1 MKELGSK
8 IIEIRKRKGVSQ
20 EELAEAA
27 KVNLRTIQRIENNAN
42 EPSGKTLNLLC
53 DALDISIDDI
63 VDYGK
68 SEDKTF
74 LMLFHLSVL
83 SFIIFPLGN
92 IIIPLIL
99 WLTKK
104 DKIVGLKE
112 IGANLINFQIVWTV
126 LFYASIVIG
135 FLWKLTHSN
144 FNIFLYSIIIL
155 PLLNIIL
162 TIVFAVRANKGN
174 IKVHYPNFKR
184 LRIIR

>member
-1 MKELGSK
+1 MKEVGNK
-8 IIEIRKRKGVSQ
+8 IREIRKRKGVSQ

-53 DALDISIDDI
+53 DALSISIDDI

-83 SFIIFPLGN
+83 SFMILPLGN

-112 IGANLINFQIVWTV
+112 IGANLINFQILWAI
-126 LFYASIVIG
+126 LFYTSIIFGVFG
-135 FLWKLTHSN
+135 KLMHSN
-144 FNIFLYSIIIL
+144 FNMFLYSIIIL

-162 TIVFAVRANKGN
+162 TIVFAIRANKGSAK
-174 IKVHYPNFKR
+174 IYYPNFK
-184 LRIIR
+184 

>member
-1 MKELGSK
+1 MKEVGSK
-8 IIEIRKRKGVSQ
+8 IREIRKRKGLSQ
-20 EELAEAA
+20 EELAELA
-27 KVNLRTIQRIENNAN
+27 KINLRTIQRIETNAN

-53 DALDISIDDI
+53 EALEINIEEL

-68 SEDKTF
+68 TEDKTF

-83 SFIIFPLGN
+83 SFLMLPLGN

-112 IGANLINFQIVWTV
+112 IGASLLNFQILWTV
-126 LFYASIVIG
+126 FSFGTMILGVFGKLLQTDFEMFLLAIV
-135 FLWKLTHSN
+135 F
-144 FNIFLYSIIIL
+144 L
-155 PLLNIIL
+155 PLINIIL
-162 TIVFAVRANKGN
+162 SIVFAVKTSRG
-174 IKVHYPNFKR
+174 KVNCFYPNFKW

>member
-1 MKELGSK
+1 MKEVGSK
-8 IIEIRKRKGVSQ
+8 IREIRKCKGLSQ

-27 KVNLRTIQRIENNAN
+27 KVNLRTIQRIEANAN

-53 DALDISIDDI
+53 NALDISIDDI
-63 VDYGK
+63 IDYGK
-68 SEDKTF
+68 KEDKTF

-83 SFIIFPLGN
+83 SFMMLPLGN

-112 IGANLINFQIVWTV
+112 IGANLINFQILWTI
-126 LFYASIVIG
+126 LFYATVLLG
-135 FLWKLTHSN
+135 ALGKLMHSS
-144 FNIFLYSIIIL
+144 FKIFLYSIIII
-155 PLLNIIL
+155 PLSNIVL
-162 TIVFAVRANKGN
+162 AIVFAIRTNKGN
-174 IKVHYPNFKR
+174 IKTFYPNFNW